1 MRVLFIMLAVVAAA
15 EETRDL
21 SRGFGDRIEWRTFDE
36 ATALNRDPADNRPV
50 FVLIHR
56 STCGACLSLKP
67 LLRDSLKF
75 AEMSEKFLMV
85 NLEVFNKNKQ
95 NNSPKNVWWSLLFLL
110 I

>member
-1 MRVLFIMLAVVAAA
+1 MRLWVLLIMIVAVVAAA
-15 EETRDL
+15 DEKKQTTRDL

-36 ATALNRDPADNRPV
+36 AMALNRDPADNRPV

-67 LLRDSLKF
+67 MLRDSLKF

-85 NLEVFNKNKQ
+85 NLEV
-95 NNSPKNVWWSLLFLL
+95 
-110 I
+110 